1 MRSVFAP
8 AVGLMNRLTYP
19 RKFLVISV
27 LFGLPLVLVTAFL
40 LSEINFFLD
49 TARTQVVGLRYLTAI
64 QPLFRAVQEQMEAT
78 ASMASVAQQETRR
91 AENLA
96 RLREGLAILERA
108 ERELGGTVP
117 TGDRFATVK
126 KHAEILR
133 LELERP
139 GAVVSDE
146 LREPLL
152 GALRS
157 LMSRVGDA
165 SRLILDEELTSYY
178 LVDTVLFNVPAA
190 QLLTT
195 QIRSQGEV
203 VTYLQSLSN
212 EDRARLGAL
221 EGRLQ
226 ATMGAITAEVKRAIE
241 LDESRRLKTALDAPT
256 EAAAAAARELRAIMD
271 RELLN
276 TAEIKITPAAW
287 REAGATTLRASFT
300 LWDRTAD
307 ELDRL
312 LQKRIA
318 YYWRMKATVLAAGGV
333 MIALVAYLFTGFYL
347 AVMGTVSTLDAAAQ
361 RMVTGGAP
369 ETLTLPNRDEL
380 AQVVISFNRI
390 ATALIESKETAESA
404 NRAKSTFLANMSHE
418 LRTPLN
424 AIIGYSEML
433 VEEARESGQNEFV
446 PDLEKIQKAG
456 NHLLE
461 LINSVLDLS
470 KIEAGKMDLYLE
482 TFDVPTVLRDVVATV
497 QPLIQQKSNRLVLEC
512 PDDLGAMRAD
522 VTKVRQAL
530 FNLLS
535 NASKFTDQGTITL
548 TAAREDTDSAPWM
561 IFRVTDT
568 GIGMTSEQ
576 LGNLFQA
583 FSQADAST
591 TRKYGGTGLGLVI
604 TRRFCQL
611 MGGDVDVDSAAGM
624 GTTFTIR
631 LPARVA
637 ERDTD
642 GAAPA
647 TVAAPTAAA
656 RAAGTV
662 LVIDDDPAARELLEN
677 FFRKEGF
684 AVASA
689 GGGADTV
696 RLAREL
702 RPVLITL
709 DVMMPGVD
717 GWAVLSQLKA
727 DPVLADIPVIMV
739 TIVDDR
745 NLGYA
750 LGATEYLT
758 KPVDR
763 ERLAAIVRKYRRA
776 GTPDLVLVV
785 EDDPATRAMLR
796 TTLERDGWEVAE
808 AENGRVGLQA
818 VARREPRLVLL
829 DLMMPEMDGFQFV
842 TELRRT
848 EEGRRIPVIVL
859 TAKDV
864 TAEDRRR
871 LTGSV
876 EVILQKGAASR
887 ETILAEIRALVTAAT
902 GAPGGTTKET

>member
-1 MRSVFAP
+1 
-8 AVGLMNRLTYP
+8 
-19 RKFLVISV
+19 
-27 LFGLPLVLVTAFL
+27 
-40 LSEINFFLD
+40 
-49 TARTQVVGLRYLTAI
+49 
-64 QPLFRAVQEQMEAT
+64 
-78 ASMASVAQQETRR
+78 
-91 AENLA
+91 
-96 RLREGLAILERA
+96 
-108 ERELGGTVP
+108 
-117 TGDRFATVK
+117 
-126 KHAEILR
+126 
-133 LELERP
+133 
-139 GAVVSDE
+139 
-146 LREPLL
+146 
-152 GALRS
+152 
-157 LMSRVGDA
+157 
-165 SRLILDEELTSYY
+165 
-178 LVDTVLFNVPAA
+178 
-190 QLLTT
+190 
-195 QIRSQGEV
+195 
-203 VTYLQSLSN
+203 
-212 EDRARLGAL
+212 
-221 EGRLQ
+221 
-226 ATMGAITAEVKRAIE
+226 
-241 LDESRRLKTALDAPT
+241 
-256 EAAAAAARELRAIMD
+256 
-271 RELLN
+271 
-276 TAEIKITPAAW
+276 
-287 REAGATTLRASFT
+287 
-300 LWDRTAD
+300 
-307 ELDRL
+307 
-312 LQKRIA
+312 
-318 YYWRMKATVLAAGGV
+318 
-333 MIALVAYLFTGFYL
+333 
-347 AVMGTVSTLDAAAQ
+347 
-361 RMVTGGAP
+361 
-369 ETLTLPNRDEL
+369 
-380 AQVVISFNRI
+380 
-390 ATALIESKETAESA
+390 
-404 NRAKSTFLANMSHE
+404 
-418 LRTPLN
+418 
-424 AIIGYSEML
+424 ML
-433 VEEARESGQNEFV
+433 VEEARESGQEEFV

-456 NHLLE
+456 SHLLE

-497 QPLIQQKSNRLVLEC
+497 QPLIQQKGNRLVLEC
-512 PDDLGAMRAD
+512 PGDLGAMRAD

-535 NASKFTDQGTITL
+535 NASKFTEGGSITL
-548 TAAREDTDSAPWM
+548 TAAREDAGGAPWM
-561 IFRVTDT
+561 TFRVRDT

-604 TRRFCQL
+604 TRRFCQM
-611 MGGDVDVDSAAGM
+611 MGGDIDVESAVGQ

-631 LPARVA
+631 LPASVP
-637 ERDTD
+637 ERAGD

-647 TVAAPTAAA
+647 TVTASTPAA

-662 LVIDDDPAARELLEN
+662 LVIDDDPAARELLET
-677 FFRKEGF
+677 FLRKEGF

-702 RPVLITL
+702 RPILITL

-727 DPVLADIPVIMV
+727 DPALADIPVIMV

-776 GTPDLVLVV
+776 GTRDLVLVV

-796 TTLERDGWEVAE
+796 TALERDGWEVAE
-808 AENGRVGLQA
+808 AENGRAGLQA
-818 VARREPRLVLL
+818 MARREPRLVLL

-848 EEGRRIPVIVL
+848 EEGRRVPVIVL

-887 ETILAEIRALVTAAT
+887 DTILAEIRALAMAAT
-902 GAPGGTTKET
+902 GAPGGTTKEA